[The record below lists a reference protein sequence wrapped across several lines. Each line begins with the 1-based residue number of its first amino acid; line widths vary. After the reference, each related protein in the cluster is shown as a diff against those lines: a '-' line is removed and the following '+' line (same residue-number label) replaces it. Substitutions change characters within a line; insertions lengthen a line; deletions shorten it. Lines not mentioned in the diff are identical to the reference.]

1 MVNERMQRLS
11 QSLRDSDFDA
21 LALIPGPNL
30 TYLTGLSFH
39 LFERPI
45 VALLSA
51 DRKPLFIL
59 PELEKSKA
67 ETGDLDAEIF
77 PYGEDYATWT
87 KAFAGGAKAFGLG
100 DMLVAVEPLRMRLME
115 LEMLQGAAP
124 GAKFESGEN
133 ILAGL
138 RANKS
143 SDEIADMRQAVWVA
157 EQALDET
164 LKLIQVGMT
173 ERDLASELTLQLL
186 RAGSDPELPFAPIVA
201 SGPNSAVPHATPTN
215 RQLRAGELLLLDWG
229 ATVRGYMSDLTRT
242 LAVGPVDPELV
253 EVHQVVQNA
262 NQAAREAVRPGGTC
276 DDVDSAARAVI
287 EAAGYGDFFVH
298 RTGHGLGL
306 EAHEPP
312 FIRQGNTQILEPG
325 MTFTIEPGIYLDG
338 KGGVRIEDDMVVSED
353 AGESLSSYRRELV
366 TLE

>member
-1 MVNERMQRLS
+1 VVNTRMQRMS
-11 QSLRDSDFDA
+11 QSLKDSDFDA

-39 LFERPI
+39 LFERP
-45 VALLSA
+45 VVVLLA
-51 DRKPLFIL
+51 PERKPLFIL

-67 ETGDLDAEIF
+67 ESGELDADIF
-77 PYGEDYATWT
+77 PYGEDHATWT
-87 KAFAGGAKAFGLG
+87 EAFAGGAKAFGL
-100 DMLVAVEPLRMRLME
+100 DEMKVAVEPLRMRLME
-115 LEMLQGAAP
+115 LQMLQKAAP
-124 GAKFESGEN
+124 GARFESGEE

-143 SDEIADMRQAVWVA
+143 SDEITDMRQAVWVA
-157 EQALDET
+157 EQALEET
-164 LKLIQVGMT
+164 LKLIQLGMT

-201 SGPNSAVPHATPTN
+201 SGPNSAVPHATPTT

-229 ATVRGYMSDLTRT
+229 AMVRGYVSDLTRT
-242 LAVGPVDPELV
+242 LALGPIDPELV
-253 EVHQVVQNA
+253 EIHQVVQNA
-262 NQAAREAVRPGGTC
+262 NQAARDAVVPGATC
-276 DDVDSAARAVI
+276 GDIDAAARGVI

-312 FIRQGNTQILEPG
+312 FIRQGNPQLLEPG
-325 MTFTIEPGIYLDG
+325 MAFTIEPGIYLEG
-338 KGGVRIEDDMVVSED
+338 RGGVRIEDDMVVTEEG
-353 AGESLSSYRRELV
+353 GESLSSYRRELV